1 MPTAAAAAASP
12 AAAVPA
18 KKATVESADT
28 SSVPAQHKVRT
39 FCTFELQ
46 RFAANLLALARI

>member
-1 MPTAAAAAASP
+1 MPKAAGAPPAAAA
-12 AAAVPA
+12 PA

-39 FCTFELQ
+39 FCTFGLQ